1 MDALQW
7 EAIQWEVPSQDHA
20 INTSETLQPQETYLG
35 EEDEDEDHVANN
47 GENLDDMDEYEER
60 IEQGD
65 FDRDVD
71 DHELVP
77 NFEE

>member
-1 MDALQW
+1 MGGYTL
-7 EAIQWEVPSQDHA
+7 PSRDHA

-35 EEDEDEDHVANN
+35 EEDEDEDEDHVANN

-60 IEQGD
+60 IEQGN